1 LNNIKEF
8 EKCEY
13 KTDKDIE
20 LLVLWF
26 TPDIRKNMAD
36 LDQIINRVRE
46 NEAILKKRNR
56 SKK

>member
-1 LNNIKEF
+1 MNNIKEF

-46 NEAILKKRNR
+46 NEAILK
-56 SKK
+56 